1 MFENQVCS
9 EVTIF
14 TIKYSLTRDIQIPQG
29 HTYEFPKMLTCRNV
43 V

>member
-1 MFENQVCS
+1 MKIQVFS

-14 TIKYSLTRDIQIPQG
+14 IIKYSLTRDIQIPQG
-29 HTYEFPKMLTCRNV
+29 HMYEFQKVLTCFNV